1 MVVRKMVNEE
11 DKIWFEANLE
21 ALEEKYQG
29 QYIAILNKKVI
40 AHTNTSE
47 EITKIIFNLKK
58 SGKLEGFPII
68 ARASK
73 KNPASIKI
81 PSIY

>member
-1 MVVRKMVNEE
+1 MVNEA
-11 DKIWFEANLE
+11 DKIWFEENLE
-21 ALEEKYQG
+21 AMEEKYQG

-40 AHTNTSE
+40 AHTNNSE
-47 EITKIIFNLKK
+47 AITTILLDLKK
-58 SGKLEGFPII
+58 SGKLKGFPII